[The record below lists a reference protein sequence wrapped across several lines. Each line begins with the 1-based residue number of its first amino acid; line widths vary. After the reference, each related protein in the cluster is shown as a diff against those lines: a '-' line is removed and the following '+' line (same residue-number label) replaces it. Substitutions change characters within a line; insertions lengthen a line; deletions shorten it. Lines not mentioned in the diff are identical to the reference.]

1 MCIRDRS
8 RKSLETIVP
17 ILCATIFL
25 LCFLSA
31 VFDVKGKPPVNLLGL
46 FSGFGAYFFAKGIFC
61 SVSLYIAAK
70 TLWVLIDIRQE
81 LRNDR
86 ENSGHVG

>member
-1 MCIRDRS
+1 MS

-31 VFDVKGKPPVNLLGL
+31 VFDVKGKPPVNLLG
-46 FSGFGAYFFAKGIFC
+46 FGAYFFAKGIFC
-61 SVSLYIAAK
+61 SVSLYFAAK